1 MSFAFAT
8 PRRHRRPSLTPMI
21 DVVFLLLVFFLL
33 AARFAAEG
41 AIPIAA
47 PGAGAAYEGPPRL
60 VEVRPEG
67 LSLNGVALAPE
78 ALLGA
83 LARLTASPG
92 DAVILRPRGGATLQQ
107 LVAAMELLRDAG
119 HGRLVLVD

>member
-8 PRRHRRPSLTPMI
+8 PRRRRRPSLTPMI

-33 AARFAAEG
+33 AARFAPEG
-41 AIPIAA
+41 AIPLSA
-47 PGAGAAYEGPPRL
+47 PGAGAPYEGPPRL

-67 LSLNGVALAPE
+67 LSLNGVPLASE
-78 ALLGA
+78 ALLA
-83 LARLTASPG
+83 ELTRLAAGPE
-92 DAVILRPRGGATLQQ
+92 DAVILRARGGATLQH

-119 HGRLVLVD
+119 HARLVLVE